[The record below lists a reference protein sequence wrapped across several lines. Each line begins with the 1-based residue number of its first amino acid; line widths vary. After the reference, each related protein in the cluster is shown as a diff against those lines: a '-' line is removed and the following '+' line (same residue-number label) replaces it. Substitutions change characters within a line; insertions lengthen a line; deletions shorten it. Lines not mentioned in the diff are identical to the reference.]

1 MAGNFWLSSHCQQWL
16 FDRQDLQRD
25 RQIDYAVLTEDE
37 YQKILIFYAGVIQAI
52 GEQLKI
58 KQQVVATATVYF
70 RRFYTRNSLKSI
82 DPLLL
87 APTCL
92 YLASKVEEF
101 GVISNSRFST
111 VCQNIGKANQGSNRL
126 NNQFDPVVTSLL
138 LAFEFTVK
146 NKYGFAFQQ
155 EFPYKINNIFECE
168 FYLLEMMDCCLIVFH
183 PYRPLVQYCQDLGAS
198 LDKKEPAQM
207 DAILQMA
214 WKTVNDTLRTDLSL
228 LYPPYLIALACL
240 QIACLTLQKDFKQW
254 FAELNIDLEKMMEI
268 VKVILNLE
276 NRTLSRDQLIPT
288 DFSLE
293 LHLFVHRVFYNPVLK
308 SFTACGST
316 LLSIFPS
323 RWIRLLSTVSA
334 SAGCC

>member
-111 VCQNIGKANQGSNRL
+111 VCQNI
-126 NNQFDPVVTSLL
+126 
-138 LAFEFTVK
+138 VK

-268 VKVILNLE
+268 VKVILNLYDSWKTFDE
-276 NRTLSRDQLIPT
+276 RKEIPA
-288 DFSLE
+288 L
-293 LHLFVHRVFYNPVLK
+293 LAKIPKPK
-308 SFTACGST
+308 S
-316 LLSIFPS
+316 PP
-323 RWIRLLSTVSA
+323 R
-334 SAGCC
+334 